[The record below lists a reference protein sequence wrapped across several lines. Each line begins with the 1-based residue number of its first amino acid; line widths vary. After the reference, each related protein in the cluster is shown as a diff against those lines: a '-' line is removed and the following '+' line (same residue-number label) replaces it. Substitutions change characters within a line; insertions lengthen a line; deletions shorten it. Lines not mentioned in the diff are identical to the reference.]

1 MGPIAQ
7 SVEQRTFN
15 PLGLLTS
22 HEQIQLRTTTNPDFT
37 LRLAPNPLFRVSS
50 HYPLL
55 HPPTNSFWYRIG
67 TEANSHISPST
78 RNSALIFPEQQ
89 GYPAQYFNALI

>member
-1 MGPIAQ
+1 
-7 SVEQRTFN
+7 
-15 PLGLLTS
+15 
-22 HEQIQLRTTTNPDFT
+22 
-37 LRLAPNPLFRVSS
+37 VSS

-78 RNSALIFPEQQ
+78 RNPALIFSEQQ
-89 GYPAQYFNALI
+89 GYPAQYFNALIWAQSRQASSSVRVY